1 MLLRSLSRSL
11 SVRLLLIFLAS
22 AALFVYGAFLALR
35 WVYSTDQLRE
45 LVRNHLSL
53 HVEYVQNDLGDP
65 PAIDKALALTEK
77 IPIDIRIAGPDVNW
91 ASDPEFP
98 AVQSLSFGTS
108 GSEILGA
115 DTEAWLQGVEGLQF
129 ASKDGHVFLRLDK
142 GTYAVVIAS
151 PKIQTE
157 TKSRRLL
164 PIISGFSLLLVL
176 LTYLAVRKLFE
187 PLGRIRAGAARIG
200 RGGFAH
206 RIQTGRNDELGDL
219 ATDINTMAGDVE
231 RMLDAKRQLLLGISH
246 ELRSPLSRMN
256 LALELEEQT
265 KGHKN
270 MLLDV
275 REMEEIISSLLEAE
289 RLHGRHAVLNRQ
301 NFSGREIM
309 EELISKYFARDID
322 RIRLDGGDDAE
333 LYADKIRISLALKNL
348 VSNALRHTPKDSGPV
363 TLAFS
368 VEDDD
373 WCFTVRD
380 SGPGIPA
387 NEQHMLGEPFYRGD
401 RSRTRD
407 TGGSG
412 LGLYLAQM
420 VATAHGGSLQLD
432 ETYTH
437 GARFI
442 LRIPS
447 A

>member
-1 MLLRSLSRSL
+1 MRLRTLSRSL

-65 PAIDKALALTEK
+65 PAIDRAMALTEK
-77 IPIDIRIAGPDVNW
+77 IPIDIRIAGPDINW

-98 AVQSLSFGTS
+98 AVRSLSFGTS

-115 DTEAWLQGVEGLQF
+115 DTEAWLQGVKGLQF
-129 ASKDGHVFLRLDK
+129 ASKSGHVFLRLDK
-142 GTYAVVIAS
+142 GEYAVVIAS

-157 TKSRRLL
+157 TRSRRLL

-256 LALELEEQT
+256 LALELAEQT
-265 KGHKN
+265 KGREN
-270 MLLDV
+270 MMLDV

-301 NFSGREIM
+301 NFSGRELM
-309 EELISKYFARDID
+309 DELISKYFARDLD
-322 RIRLDGGDDAE
+322 RIRIEVADDAE

-348 VSNALRHTPKDSGPV
+348 LSNALRHTPTDSEPV
-363 TLAFS
+363 TLGFR

-387 NEQHMLGEPFYRGD
+387 NEHHMLGEPFYRGD

-420 VATAHGGSLQLD
+420 VATAHGGNLQLD
-432 ETYTH
+432 ENYTH

-442 LRIPS
+442 FRIPS